1 VTIHS
6 YVGSKTT
13 IKGNLECSKNFLVE
27 GAVEGSLNSDGII
40 VLGKDAVVRGEVRA
54 REVAVSG
61 IVVGTII
68 CSDRLEVFASA
79 KIIGT
84 IQAPVLKMEP
94 GAQINGRI
102 VMSRSS
108 EEVELTAQIPED
120 SSSSAVKPHR

>member
-1 VTIHS
+1 MTIHS